1 LRYQTTLLLLTLAD
15 LLCVLVAYPAAFLL
29 RIHVSFPLTTDLLPS
44 VRLAEV
50 SHPLFFLLSTQ
61 IVLLYFFGFYDLHA
75 LTRHVRTVMTVA
87 VALGIQLLAT
97 TAWYFFR
104 GDLFFPRSVLVL
116 FWILNTLGVAGLRLW
131 VAHWLGRV
139 RPLRVL
145 LVGTSEEIQTFLA
158 NLPELLQA
166 PGLTV
171 AGLVSVNG
179 TYDMRTSDA
188 VPWLGRADDLPK
200 IMKENT
206 VDEVILLSQP
216 TWKDAFI
223 DRLVRLPS
231 DWPRRGEE
239 RPRVLV
245 VPSVYDILVG
255 RVSSLRLHDVPL
267 VEVLKNP
274 EEDVAFLIKEIMDVG
289 FAAVLLVLSI
299 PVLVGAAVF
308 VRLTSPG
315 PLLYRQRRVGKSG
328 KEFIM
333 YKLRTMVEDAEEKT
347 GPVLA
352 VGREDERITWAGRWL
367 RASRIDEVPQL
378 FNVLNGTMSLVG
390 PRPERPE
397 FVSEFLRT
405 IPGYAERLQIKPGL
419 TGLAQVNGEYHT
431 TPEYKLK
438 YDLAYIYNYSL
449 WLDVR
454 IMAETVK
461 VMLTRRG
468 V

>member
-1 LRYQTTLLLLTLAD
+1 
-15 LLCVLVAYPAAFLL
+15 
-29 RIHVSFPLTTDLLPS
+29 
-44 VRLAEV
+44 
-50 SHPLFFLLSTQ
+50 
-61 IVLLYFFGFYDLHA
+61 
-75 LTRHVRTVMTVA
+75 
-87 VALGIQLLAT
+87 
-97 TAWYFFR
+97 
-104 GDLFFPRSVLVL
+104 
-116 FWILNTLGVAGLRLW
+116 
-131 VAHWLGRV
+131 
-139 RPLRVL
+139 
-145 LVGTSEEIQTFLA
+145 
-158 NLPELLQA
+158 
-166 PGLTV
+166 
-171 AGLVSVNG
+171 
-179 TYDMRTSDA
+179 
-188 VPWLGRADDLPK
+188 
-200 IMKENT
+200 
-206 VDEVILLSQP
+206 
-216 TWKDAFI
+216 
-223 DRLVRLPS
+223 
-231 DWPRRGEE
+231 
-239 RPRVLV
+239 
-245 VPSVYDILVG
+245 VYDILVG

-405 IPGYAERLQIKPGL
+405 IPGYAERLQVRPGL
-419 TGLAQVNGEYHT
+419 TGLAQINGEYHT